1 MTIQLY
7 LVRHSETQMNRNS
20 QLQGITDMP
29 LTPKGRQQAA
39 KTAELLADVP
49 FTAAYSSDRLRAVDT
64 AKIILAKH
72 PNITLHRRAGLREY
86 YFGGLEG
93 ITNNQLI
100 SASLARYG
108 VATMTHAWTR
118 GQRFAQLIRNFEKM
132 DPTKQAETLPEL
144 RLRVQTSFAQIVAAQ
159 PADAKVLVV
168 AHGVFLS
175 AMVDLL
181 APEKLPVGLLKNAS
195 VTRLDVAD
203 GAWQVR
209 GVNLTTAADLA
220 QIDQQV
226 ATK

>member
-7 LVRHSETQMNRNS
+7 LVRHGETPMNQNN

-29 LTPKGRQQAA
+29 LTPKGRQQAQA
-39 KTAELLADVP
+39 TAALLAGVP
-49 FTAAYSSDRLRAVDT
+49 FSAAYSSDRLRAVDT
-64 AKIILAKH
+64 AEIILAEH
-72 PNITLHRRAGLREY
+72 PSVVLHRRAGLREY

-93 ITNNQLI
+93 VTNNQLI

-108 VATMTHAWTR
+108 VKTMTHAWTR
-118 GQRFAQLIRNFEKM
+118 GERFAQLIRNFEKM
-132 DPTKQAETLPEL
+132 DHTKQAESLPEL

-159 PADAKVLVV
+159 PDDAKVLVV

-175 AMVDLL
+175 AMVDLI
-181 APEKLPVGLLKNAS
+181 APEKLPATLLKNAS

-209 GVNLTTAADLA
+209 GVNLTSASELAKADA
-220 QIDQQV
+220 
-226 ATK
+226 